1 MRQDV
6 IEMAARLTRE
16 TIGPR
21 AARYDREAVNPVDS
35 WRDLWAAG
43 LLGMGVPRAYGGL
56 ELDLPTY
63 CEVLREIARG
73 CASTAMTVHMHS
85 TVMRFIAA
93 LGTEVQKRRYFAEV
107 VGRGTLF
114 GSWGSEPALSLSRTM
129 LMETTIRHHERG
141 FVIDGQ
147 KHFCT
152 MTNGAGYYLVWGAL
166 DGMTD
171 MAKALLVIL
180 VPADT
185 PGIHT
190 DGRWDTLGMR
200 ATYSPSVTFTG
211 CVVTRDSLL
220 GDVGDPIKVGVVE
233 SFGLGYAAIYVG
245 IAQGALDFAI
255 EYAKTRVFKPDP
267 LPIAY
272 EPTMQRQIGEL
283 SAQLDTAALVLDDCA
298 ARWADADVPGRGLL
312 AARAKYVTTEAG
324 LHVTSK
330 VIQLVG
336 GRGAYR
342 EYPVERAFR
351 DLRTC
356 TLMVPSVDR
365 MLETIGKNA
374 LGIETGMFNVA
385 GESSPS
391 PSTG

>member
-1 MRQDV
+1 MRQDIV
-6 IEMAARLTRE
+6 ELAARVTRE
-16 TIGPR
+16 KIAPR
-21 AARYDREAVNPVDS
+21 AARYDREAVNPVES
-35 WRDLWAAG
+35 WRDLWEVG
-43 LLGMGVPRAYGGL
+43 LLGMAVPRAHGGL
-56 ELDLPTY
+56 DLDMPTY
-63 CEVLREIARG
+63 AEVLRTIARG

-85 TVMRFIAA
+85 TVMRFIAR
-93 LGTEVQKRRYFAEV
+93 LGTEPQKRRYFAEV
-107 VGRGTLF
+107 VDRGILF

-141 FVIDGQ
+141 VVIDGQ
-147 KHFCT
+147 KHFCA

-171 MAKALLVIL
+171 MAKALLVVL

-185 PGIHT
+185 PGIVT

-200 ATYSPSVTFTG
+200 ATYSPSVTFTS
-211 CVVTRDSLL
+211 CIVARDSVL
-220 GDVGDPIKVGVVE
+220 GDVGDPIKAGIVE
-233 SFGLGYAAIYVG
+233 SFALGYAAIYLG
-245 IAQGALDFAI
+245 IADCALAFAVD
-255 EYAKTRVFKPDP
+255 YAKKRVFKPDP

-283 SAQLDTAALVLDDCA
+283 SVQLDAAALVLADCA
-298 ARWADADVPGRGLL
+298 AQWADADVTGRGLL
-312 AARAKYVTTEAG
+312 AAKAKYVTTEMG
-324 LHVTSK
+324 LNVTSK

-342 EYPVERAFR
+342 DYPVERAFR

-374 LGIETGMFNVA
+374 LGIETGMFKVA
-385 GESSPS
+385 GDGRTS
-391 PSTG
+391 

>member
-1 MRQDV
+1 
-6 IEMAARLTRE
+6 
-16 TIGPR
+16 
-21 AARYDREAVNPVDS
+21 
-35 WRDLWAAG
+35 
-43 LLGMGVPRAYGGL
+43 
-56 ELDLPTY
+56 
-63 CEVLREIARG
+63 
-73 CASTAMTVHMHS
+73 MTVHMHS
-85 TVMRFIAA
+85 TVMRFIAR
-93 LGTEVQKRRYFAEV
+93 LGTEPQKRRYFAEV
-107 VGRGTLF
+107 VDRGILF

-141 FVIDGQ
+141 VVIDGQ

-171 MAKALLVIL
+171 MAKALLVVL

-185 PGIHT
+185 PGIVT

-200 ATYSPSVTFTG
+200 ATYSPSVTFTS
-211 CVVTRDSLL
+211 CIVARDSVL
-220 GDVGDPIKVGVVE
+220 GDVGDPIKAGIVE
-233 SFGLGYAAIYVG
+233 SFALGYAAIYLG
-245 IAQGALDFAI
+245 IADCALAFAVD
-255 EYAKTRVFKPDP
+255 YAKKRVFKPDP

-283 SAQLDTAALVLDDCA
+283 SVQLDAAALVLADCA
-298 ARWADADVPGRGLL
+298 AQWADADVTGRGLL
-312 AARAKYVTTEAG
+312 AAKAKYVTTEMG
-324 LHVTSK
+324 LNVTSK

-342 EYPVERAFR
+342 DYPVERAFR

-385 GESSPS
+385 GDP
-391 PSTG
+391 PRRD

>member
-1 MRQDV
+1 
-6 IEMAARLTRE
+6 
-16 TIGPR
+16 
-21 AARYDREAVNPVDS
+21 
-35 WRDLWAAG
+35 
-43 LLGMGVPRAYGGL
+43 
-56 ELDLPTY
+56 
-63 CEVLREIARG
+63 
-73 CASTAMTVHMHS
+73 
-85 TVMRFIAA
+85 
-93 LGTEVQKRRYFAEV
+93 
-107 VGRGTLF
+107 
-114 GSWGSEPALSLSRTM
+114 
-129 LMETTIRHHERG
+129 
-141 FVIDGQ
+141 
-147 KHFCT
+147 
-152 MTNGAGYYLVWGAL
+152 
-166 DGMTD
+166 
-171 MAKALLVIL
+171 
-180 VPADT
+180 
-185 PGIHT
+185 
-190 DGRWDTLGMR
+190 
-200 ATYSPSVTFTG
+200 
-211 CVVTRDSLL
+211 VVTRDSLL

>member
-1 MRQDV
+1 MIRAQRAV
-6 IEMAARLTRE
+6 VEAAERVTRE
-16 TIGPR
+16 RIAPR
-21 AARYDREAVNPVDS
+21 AARYDREAVNPVES
-35 WRDLWAAG
+35 WRDLWEIG
-43 LLGMGVPRAYGGL
+43 LLGIAIPRAYGGL
-56 ELDLPTY
+56 ELDIPAY
-63 CEVLREIARG
+63 ADVLRTIARG
-73 CASTAMTVHMHS
+73 CASTAMTLHMHS
-85 TVMRFIAA
+85 TVMRFIAT
-93 LGTEVQKRRYFAEV
+93 LGTEPQKRRYFADV
-107 VGRGTLF
+107 TNRGILF

-141 FVIDGQ
+141 FIIDGQ

-171 MAKALLVIL
+171 MAKALLVVL

-185 PGIHT
+185 PGITT

-211 CVVTRDSLL
+211 CVVARDSLL
-220 GDVGDPIKVGVVE
+220 GDVGDPIKVGIVE

-245 IAQGALDFAI
+245 IAECALDFAI
-255 EYAKTRVFKPDP
+255 DYAKKRVFKPDP

-283 SAQLDTAALVLDDCA
+283 SAQLDTAALVLADCA
-298 ARWADADVPGRGLL
+298 ERWADADVTGRGLL
-312 AARAKYVTTEAG
+312 AAKAKYVTTEMG
-324 LHVTSK
+324 LNVTSK

-342 EYPVERAFR
+342 DYPVERAFR

-374 LGIETGMFNVA
+374 LGIETGMFKVA
-385 GESSPS
+385 GDGRTS
-391 PSTG
+391 